1 MIVSQLI
8 ELAINRAEGTCKPLR
23 ACLKKAWDV
32 RGYLTTRVFI
42 FFIILNLVETV
53 LKVFLEVGK
62 LGEHQLVFN
71 YSLNE
76 VLALQK
82 VLKFFKLNWL
92 LGTLAFKGID

>member
-32 RGYLTTRVFI
+32 RGYLT
-42 FFIILNLVETV
+42 ILNLVETV

-92 LGTLAFKGID
+92 LGTLAFKSID